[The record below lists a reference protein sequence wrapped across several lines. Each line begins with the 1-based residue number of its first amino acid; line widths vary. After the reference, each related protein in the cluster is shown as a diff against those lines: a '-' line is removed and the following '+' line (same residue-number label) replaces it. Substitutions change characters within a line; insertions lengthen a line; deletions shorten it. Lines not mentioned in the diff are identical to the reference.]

1 MIRHWFYTLL
11 ICCLSVTCFAQVRR
25 LDFYLQQG
33 LANSPLMKDL
43 ANQIHSNTFDS
54 LIIHA
59 TRMPQVNFNGLMSY
73 APVINGY
80 GYSEAVTNIG
90 NFASVVNVTQ
100 PLFNRKTAEAQYSK
114 IRLQNRSLTNTAGI
128 SIRDLKKTITAQY
141 LTICSVFSDI
151 SFNLIL
157 IKQAREEEKLLSSL
171 VKSGLYKQTDY
182 LSFLLELETLEFQQN
197 DLQTQYQRALSDLNL
212 LCGISDTTTYEPEL
226 PDLSGSK
233 TGGTAGSLFFER
245 FTVDSLRIRNDML
258 LNERGYK
265 PRVAW
270 YSDAGLIN
278 NDPALIYK
286 NLGFSL
292 GFTFNLP
299 VFDGNQRKL
308 NVEKLKTAEATRS
321 NYRDFFLVQY
331 LQQRRQLNQALKQTG
346 ELIPRLYSQL
356 ELAGSIVRQ
365 DKQLLATGGISV
377 TDYVI
382 ALKNYIAI
390 QSNLN
395 QYRIR
400 SLQIMNEINYWK
412 D

>member
-1 MIRHWFYTLL
+1 MVRRWFCILFVF
-11 ICCLSVTCFAQVRR
+11 CLSVTCFAQVRR

-33 LANSPLMKDL
+33 LVNSPLMKDL
-43 ANQIHSNTFDS
+43 ANQVHSNTLDS

-59 TRMPQVNFNGLMSY
+59 TRVPQVNFNGLLSY

-80 GYSEAVTNIG
+80 GYSDAVTNIG

-100 PLFNRKTAEAQYSK
+100 PLFNRKTAVAQYAK
-114 IRLQNRSLTNTAGI
+114 IGLQNKSLVNTASI
-128 SIRDLKKTITAQY
+128 STRDLKKTITAQY
-141 LTICSVFSDI
+141 LTACSVFSDI

-157 IKQAREEEKLLSSL
+157 IRQAKEEEKLLNSL

-212 LCGISDTTTYEPEL
+212 LCGISDTTTCEPEV
-226 PDLSGSK
+226 PDLSGNK
-233 TGGTAGSLFFER
+233 TGATAGSLFFER

-278 NDPALIYK
+278 NDPSLIYK
-286 NLGFSL
+286 NLGFSF
-292 GFTFNLP
+292 GMTFSMP

-308 NVEKLKTAEATRS
+308 NIEKLKTAEATRS
-321 NYRDFFLVQY
+321 NYRDFFRVQY

-346 ELIPRLYSQL
+346 DLIPRLNSQL

-365 DKQLLATGGISV
+365 DKQLLATGGISI
-377 TDYVI
+377 TDYII

-400 SLQIMNEINYWK
+400 LLQIINEINYWK

>member
-1 MIRHWFYTLL
+1 MVHRWFCIIFVFILPA
-11 ICCLSVTCFAQVRR
+11 TCFAQVRR

-33 LANSPLMKDL
+33 LVNSPLMKDFS
-43 ANQIHSNTFDS
+43 NQVRSNNLDS

-59 TRMPQVNFNGLMSY
+59 TRVPQVNFNGLLSY

-90 NFASVVNVTQ
+90 NFNSVVSVTQ
-100 PLFNRKTAEAQYSK
+100 PLFNRKTVEAQYSK
-114 IRLQNRSLTNTAGI
+114 IGLQNRSLANTAGI
-128 SIRDLKKTITAQY
+128 SARDLKKTITAQY
-141 LTICSVFSDI
+141 LTACSVFSDI
-151 SFNLIL
+151 SFNLVVM
-157 IKQAREEEKLLSSL
+157 KQAREEEKLLNSL
-171 VKSGLYKQTDY
+171 VKSGLYRQTDY
-182 LSFLLELETLEFQQN
+182 LSFLLELQTLEFQQN
-197 DLQTQYQRALSDLNL
+197 DLQTQYQRTLSDLNL
-212 LCGISDTTTYEPEL
+212 LCGINDTTTYEPEL
-226 PDLSGSK
+226 PDLSGHK
-233 TGGTAGSLFFER
+233 TGGTTGSLFFER
-245 FTVDSLRIRNDML
+245 FSVDSLRISNDL
-258 LNERGYK
+258 LISERGYK

-270 YSDAGLIN
+270 YSDAGLVN

-286 NLGFSL
+286 NLGFSF
-292 GFTFNLP
+292 GVTFSLP

-308 NVEKLKTAEATRS
+308 NVEKLKTAEDTRR

-346 ELIPRLYSQL
+346 GLIPRLGSQL

-365 DKQLLATGGISV
+365 DKQLLATGGISI
-377 TDYVI
+377 TDYII

-400 SLQIMNEINYWK
+400 VLQIMNEINYWK